1 MIDKHNDISFSYKKK
16 KNRKAVSKYEKI
28 FHSRNNLDDQAGKD
42 LMGKDR
48 LTQWNNRVA
57 IEKVIMK
64 AM

>member
-1 MIDKHNDISFSYKKK
+1 MKYHSAIKKK

-42 LMGKDR
+42 LMGCDR
-48 LTQWNNRVA
+48 STQWNNIVA

-64 AM
+64 TM